1 MEAIVKTTILICVFV
16 LVALLDWAIVAGTHN
31 DDGGD

>member
-1 MEAIVKTTILICVFV
+1 MKIGMICMFV
-16 LVALLDWAIVAGTHN
+16 LVALFIWAIVAGTHN